1 MKFNRIIL
9 MVLDSVGIGEMPDA
23 ADFGDIGADTLGHI
37 DEIRGLSVPNMEKL
51 GLGKLRLFKTV
62 AAKQVDGAYAT
73 TMRECS
79 PGKDTITGHW
89 EFMGIINQRTFPEYP
104 DGFPEE
110 IMSAFTEKTGYDY
123 LGNKAASGTVIIQEL
138 GDEHVRTGN
147 PIVYTSADSVFQIAA
162 DEDVIPLEELYRICE
177 ITRNEIM
184 VGKHAVARIIAR
196 PFVKTKDGYVR
207 TENRRDF
214 ALEPPFPTA
223 LDLLKGA
230 GIKVGAIGKI
240 EDMFVKRGIT
250 YSIHS
255 HNNAESCR
263 DTLKLMEGELDSGF
277 IFANLVDFDMLYG
290 HRRNVQGYG
299 DALEAFDRELEK
311 FMNRY
316 LRDDDLLIL
325 TADHGC
331 DPSYRGTDH
340 TRERVPLLM
349 YSPGLKSHGIL
360 PERSCFTDIA
370 ATVLENFAV
379 FHVLPGNSFLGE
391 LY

>member
-9 MVLDSVGIGEMPDA
+9 MILDSVGIGEMPDA
-23 ADFGDIGADTLGHI
+23 ASFGDTGADTLGHI
-37 DEIRGLSVPNMEKL
+37 DEIRGLTVPNMEKL
-51 GLGKLRLFKTV
+51 GLGMLRPFKTV
-62 AAKQVDGAYAT
+62 AKKQINGAYAA

-89 EFMGIINQRTFPEYP
+89 EFMGIINRQAFPEYP

-110 IMSAFTEKTGYDY
+110 IMTVFTEKTGYGY
-123 LGNKAASGTVIIQEL
+123 LGNKPASGTVIIQEL
-138 GDEHVRTGN
+138 GDEHVRTKK
-147 PIVYTSADSVFQIAA
+147 PIVYTSGDSVFQIAA

-184 VGKHAVARIIAR
+184 VGDHAVARIIAR
-196 PFVKTKDGYVR
+196 PFVKRETGYVR

-240 EDMFVKRGIT
+240 EDMFAKRGIT
-250 YSIHS
+250 HSIHS

-263 DTLKLMEGELDSGF
+263 DTLKLMEGELDTGF

-299 DALEAFDRELEK
+299 DALEAFDKELEK

-316 LRDDDLLIL
+316 LRENDLLML

-331 DPSYRGTDH
+331 DPSYHGTDH
-340 TRERVPLLM
+340 TRERVPLLI
-349 YSPGLKSHGIL
+349 YSPGLKSKGIL

-370 ATVLENFAV
+370 ATVLENFGIA
-379 FHVLPGNSFLGE
+379 HVLPGNSFLGE
-391 LY
+391 LS

>member
-9 MVLDSVGIGEMPDA
+9 MILDSVGIGEMPDA
-23 ADFGDIGADTLGHI
+23 ASFGDTGADTLGHI

-51 GLGKLRLFKTV
+51 GLGKIHAFKTV
-62 AAKQVDGAYAT
+62 AGKQIPGAYAT

-89 EFMGIINQRTFPEYP
+89 EFMGIITRQTFPEYP

-110 IMSAFTEKTGYDY
+110 IMNAFTEKTGYSY
-123 LGNKAASGTVIIQEL
+123 LGNKPASGTVIIQEL
-138 GDEHVRTGN
+138 GDEHVRTGKL
-147 PIVYTSADSVFQIAA
+147 IVYTSGDSVFQIAA
-162 DEDVIPLEELYRICE
+162 DEDVIPLDELYRVCE

-184 VGKHAVARIIAR
+184 TGQHEVARIIAR
-196 PFVKTKDGYVR
+196 PFVKGENGYVR
-207 TENRRDF
+207 TKNRRDF
-214 ALEPPFPTA
+214 ALEPPYPNA
-223 LDLLKGA
+223 LDLLTEA

-240 EDMFVKRGIT
+240 EDMFLKRGIT

-263 DTLKLMEGELDSGF
+263 DILKLMEGEIDSGF

-299 DALEAFDRELEK
+299 DSLEAFDKELEK
-311 FMNRY
+311 YMNKH
-316 LRDDDLLIL
+316 LHDDDLLIL

-331 DPSYRGTDH
+331 DPSFRGTDH

-349 YSPGLKSHGIL
+349 YSPGLKANAVL
-360 PERSCFTDIA
+360 KERSCFTDIA
-370 ATVLENFAV
+370 ATVLDNFGIS
-379 FHVLPGNSFLGE
+379 HSLPGESFLGE
-391 LY
+391 LT

>member
-9 MVLDSVGIGEMPDA
+9 MILDSVGIGEMPDA
-23 ADFGDIGADTLGHI
+23 AAFGDTGADTLGHI

-51 GLGKLRLFKTV
+51 GLGKIHNFKTV
-62 AAKQVDGAYAT
+62 AEKQIPGAYAT

-89 EFMGIINQRTFPEYP
+89 EFMGIITRQTFPEYP

-110 IMSAFTEKTGYDY
+110 IMNAFTEKTGYGY
-123 LGNKAASGTVIIQEL
+123 LGNKPASGTVIIQEL
-138 GDEHVRTGN
+138 GDEHVRTGKL
-147 PIVYTSADSVFQIAA
+147 IVYTSGDSVFQIAA
-162 DEDVIPLEELYRICE
+162 DEDVIPLEELYRVCE

-184 VGKHAVARIIAR
+184 TGPHEVARIIAR
-196 PFVKTKDGYVR
+196 PFVKSKNGYVR

-214 ALEPPFPTA
+214 ALEPPYPNA
-223 LDLLKGA
+223 LDLLTGA

-240 EDMFVKRGIT
+240 EDMFLKRGIT
-250 YSIHS
+250 CSIHS

-263 DTLKLMEGELDSGF
+263 DTLKLMEGEINSGF

-299 DALEAFDRELEK
+299 DSLEAFDKELEK
-311 FMNRY
+311 YMNKH
-316 LRDDDLLIL
+316 LHDDDLLIL

-331 DPSYRGTDH
+331 DPSFRGTDH

-349 YSPGLKSHGIL
+349 YSPGLKANAVL
-360 PERSCFTDIA
+360 KERNCFTDIA
-370 ATVLENFAV
+370 ATVLDNFGIS
-379 FHVLPGNSFLGE
+379 HSLPGESFLGE
-391 LY
+391 LT

>member
-23 ADFGDIGADTLGHI
+23 AAFGDTGADTLGHI

-51 GLGKLRLFKTV
+51 GLGKLRPFKTV
-62 AAKQVDGAYAT
+62 ASKQADGAYAT

-89 EFMGIINQRTFPEYP
+89 EFMGIINRQTFPEYP

-110 IMSAFTEKTGYDY
+110 IMSAFTEKTGYGY

-138 GDEHVRTGN
+138 GDEHMRTGK

-162 DEDVIPLEELYRICE
+162 DEDVIPLKELYRICE

-184 VGKHAVARIIAR
+184 VGEHAVARIIAR
-196 PFVKTKDGYVR
+196 PFIKTKDGYVR

-250 YSIHS
+250 HSIHS
-255 HNNAESCR
+255 HNNTESCR

-311 FMNRY
+311 FMNHY
-316 LRDDDLLIL
+316 LRNDDLLML

-340 TRERVPLLM
+340 TREKVPLLM
-349 YSPGLKSHGIL
+349 YSPGLKAHGIL

-370 ATVLENFAV
+370 ATVLENFGIS
-379 FHVLPGNSFLGE
+379 HTLPGNSFLGE
-391 LY
+391 LR